1 MPPLLK
7 YKIELFSR
15 NSGYRAP
22 AYVKLAAKRKCNRND
37 IFILGV
43 PYDEL
48 HAFWAGVSYRAV
60 KFTRPVE
67 KGRAV
72 VDIDSRC
79 HANTADFTTDVD
91 LGDLDGEA
99 CGEEKPD
106 DWFDEFAITSKKDEG
121 RTRSKSYQLE
131 LSKSTTTGGS
141 FNLQLSGAGFFN
153 TVAPSAGISGTY
165 SKTNGTTW
173 TTRGETSESLSQGYE
188 IVDTLKIPPKT
199 KVKATI
205 TTYAVTYESKT
216 LTEVRVY
223 ANSSLTIR
231 YRKRFSRKILGGIIV
246 HTLKVTAKELFRN
259 ELDYKCEDD
268 VVTFKRWG
276 AISHLGEEVEI
287 LKERDPCTKEEELNR
302 ESVPITL

>member
-1 MPPLLK
+1 MPLLK
-7 YKIELFSR
+7 FKVKLFTDYRS
-15 NSGYRAP
+15 YRAP
-22 AYVKLAAKRKCNRND
+22 AYLKLAAKRKSDRND

-43 PYDEL
+43 KYNEL
-48 HAFWAGVSYRAV
+48 QAFWAGVSYHAV

-79 HANTADFTTDVD
+79 HANTADFAADVR
-91 LGDLDGEA
+91 LGDLDGEDKP
-99 CGEEKPD
+99 KPD
-106 DWFDEFAITSKKDEG
+106 DWFDDFEITSKKDEG
-121 RTRSKSYQLE
+121 RTRSKSYQLQ

-141 FNLQLSGAGFFN
+141 FNLQLAGAGFFN
-153 TVAPSAGISGTY
+153 TVGPSGGVSGSY
-165 SKTNGTTW
+165 STTNGTTW
-173 TTRGETSESLSQGYE
+173 TTGGQTSESLSQGYE

-216 LTEVRVY
+216 LTEMRVY
-223 ANSSLTIR
+223 ANSFLTIR
-231 YRKRFSRKILGGIIV
+231 YRKQFSRKILGGIIV
-246 HTLKVTAKELFRN
+246 HTLDVTAKELFCN

-287 LKERDPCTKEEELNR
+287 LKERDPCTKEEEINR
-302 ESVPITL
+302 ESVPIC